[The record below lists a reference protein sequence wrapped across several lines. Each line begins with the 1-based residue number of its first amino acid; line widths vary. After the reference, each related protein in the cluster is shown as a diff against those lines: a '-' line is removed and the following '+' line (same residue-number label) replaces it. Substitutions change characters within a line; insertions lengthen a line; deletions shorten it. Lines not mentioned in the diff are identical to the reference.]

1 MVRARLPDDVN
12 VAALSEAL
20 REQYAI
26 EAPVF
31 QREGRTLI
39 RVSFQA
45 YNSEADADR
54 LIGALKALLILRFRR
69 G

>member
-1 MVRARLPDDVN
+1 MARTSR
-12 VAALSEAL
+12 ALSEAL
-20 REQYAI
+20 REAYAI

-31 QREGRTLI
+31 QRDGGAYI

-54 LIGALKALLILRFRR
+54 LIGALEALLS
-69 G
+69 